1 MHDIV
6 KKYSAVNWKGFDD
19 SLEDFEARNFAYTYE
34 LIGQLVKE
42 GVVDLSTVSNA
53 LQFLVVFDWE
63 VFSPLVEHM
72 KERYGLKVNAFG
84 NFQWLADETKK
95 RMNERVK

>member
-6 KKYSAVNWKGFDD
+6 KKYAAVNWEDFDD

-34 LIGQLVKE
+34 LIGQFVRE

-53 LQFLVVFDWE
+53 LQFLVVIDWE
-63 VFSPLVEHM
+63 VFSPLADHLKKGMVLRLTPGEIFN
-72 KERYGLKVNAFG
+72 GL
-84 NFQWLADETKK
+84 QTKPK
-95 RMNERVK
+95 KG